1 MKRTLPVIVCAWIGF
16 AGAAWAQPPADCTP
30 NALNIPGAPY
40 PCLLPDHRVIF
51 RVAAPDAQKVRVR
64 VGKGFDMTKEAD
76 GLWYATTTP
85 QVEGFHYYTIQ
96 IDGAVVA
103 DPATRSFFGGGWWN
117 SGIEV
122 PAPDAD
128 DYALKDVPHGEVRQR
143 WYRSTVTGTWRR
155 AYVYTP
161 PDYDTNPK
169 AKYPVLYL
177 MHGWGENEQG
187 WHVQGHVD
195 AIADNLIAAGKAR
208 PMIIVMENLNA
219 AKPGETAPIY
229 FARGVLT
236 QAVPEP
242 PPAPGAAPAP
252 RRPLGPMGS
261 EVFTR
266 MMLTDLIPAIEH
278 TYRVA
283 PGRENRAMAGLSM
296 GGFQT
301 FTTTL
306 ANLDTFAYIGG
317 FSGSTGGRG
326 DFDAKTA
333 NGGVFADAAAFNKK
347 VKVLFLGIGSEEGP
361 GAKAFSD
368 QLTKA
373 GIENVFYESKG
384 TAHEWLTWRRC
395 FKEFAPRLF
404 QPHKPAR

>member
-1 MKRTLPVIVCAWIGF
+1 VDGTG
-16 AGAAWAQPPADCTP
+16 
-30 NALNIPGAPY
+30 
-40 PCLLPDHRVIF
+40 RVEI
-51 RVAAPDAQKVRVR
+51 RIKAPDAAKARLNFWS
-64 VGKGFDMTKEAD
+64 GPKIDMEKQAD
-76 GLWYATTTP
+76 GFWTVTTP
-85 QVEGFHYYTIQ
+85 ALVPGLHYYTVIV
-96 IDGAVVA
+96 DGAEFA
-103 DPATRSFFGGGWWN
+103 DPGSHAFFGG
-117 SGIEV
+117 SKHASAVEV
-122 PAPDAD
+122 PEPGVDF
-128 DYALKDVPHGEVRQR
+128 YTIKDVPHGQVREV
-143 WYRSTVTGTWRR
+143 WYSSKATGSWRH
-155 AYVYTP
+155 AFVYLP
-161 PDYDTNPK
+161 AGYDTQ
-169 AKYPVLYL
+169 AKTRYPVLYL
-177 MHGWGENEQG
+177 QHGGGEDETGWIRQG
-187 WHVQGHVD
+187 RANV
-195 AIADNLIAAGKAR
+195 ILDNLIAEKKAK
-208 PMIIVMENLNA
+208 PMIVVMAYGYARRAGQPA
-219 AKPGETAPIY
+219 AS
-229 FARGVLT
+229 
-236 QAVPEP
+236 
-242 PPAPGAAPAP
+242 APGGPAAGTPQAFQ
-252 RRPLGPMGS
+252 RTMQDMATAFQAD
-261 EVFTR
+261 V
-266 MMLTDLIPAIEH
+266 TDALIPFVDS
-278 TYRVA
+278 TYRTIA
-283 PGRENRAMAGLSM
+283 DRDHRAMAGLSM